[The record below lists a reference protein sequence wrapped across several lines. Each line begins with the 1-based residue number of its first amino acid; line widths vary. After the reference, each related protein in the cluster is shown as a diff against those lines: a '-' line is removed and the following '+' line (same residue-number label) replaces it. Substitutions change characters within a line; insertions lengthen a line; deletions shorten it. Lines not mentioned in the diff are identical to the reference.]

1 MISAKDYLAQ
11 QQQESSQEYAD
22 NASKAKAYLATQKGE
37 AFSESSALGDVYDGD
52 TVYDDQGGQRILG
65 GNTSEMK
72 SDDGSS
78 QPLSIEAQ
86 ERMKELLNSGEYT
99 KRASGEKGYYGR
111 DLTSYVNKDGE
122 TAMTQLIRE
131 GYAAPTSYGGNDA
144 SITAEGASIN
154 AQFDALNT
162 FDRTGTTP
170 ALDAM
175 RDYDIQAPVM
185 ESTWIDKRGFAERAF
200 DRGTDMMQMN
210 YHQFGELLGDMTGFD
225 AMKEWGEEGV
235 MRNMYEAALSPAD
248 VETTDDIDSLT
259 DLGKYIVE
267 KTLENAPNLL
277 ADIGVAAGTIAATVA
292 TGGAASAVLAPAMLA
307 SIGKSFVGKVGWKAA
322 GKFGFT
328 GSMYAQMTGESRNT
342 QLAAGVDNP
351 LLALGAGAVNTALEY
366 RGLQSIL
373 KGFMPKGQITNAA
386 GLAKHIGK
394 RASLSTGIEGSTEWL
409 QGLTNELAIKMANPD
424 HKVDW
429 DMLTESFFAGMAAG
443 GGMATVSSTVG
454 GGTNYLRNKSRV
466 ENIDTNTVPETP
478 ESVQAQVDEVSS
490 VETTRDTTIFPDKE
504 SIKDTNI
511 PEELIVGEAA
521 DGSVIVTSNQEK
533 ADIHKEQGMAA
544 AKELR
549 GYQQS
554 KQEMLESGEE
564 RSVVT
569 RRDAAGNELSSE
581 VVATSNAPAAMARER
596 AEAKPT
602 DTVEIT
608 KEDQSQVI
616 AERNSQLDKVD
627 AQNQTTVD
635 VEQNL
640 ENPPSL
646 ELPQTPK
653 QEAPKVVNRQ
663 DLSPVP
669 KREQDTA
676 SLTNDKGELRRT
688 VDLIKDLVTGKL
700 SYEAVTAELKRLG
713 VNTSTDISSTEVA
726 MDREATISSLLDA
739 GVTSPLLMR
748 AKDDKRAKFNPYR
761 NAKDILADASVTDM
775 ALQEL
780 AKANGVAPTV
790 QDNFNE
796 VKMIAKIV
804 QRLTKSKAQIPDDV
818 SQVAFLFNNPTYQ
831 LTRGKQSR
839 LLYTEGLRPKD
850 NLRDVLMR
858 HLLEQDLSNSDT
870 KDQTDTNARKLEI
883 ARIGS
888 VLGVKVSAKERMP
901 GSLSNSKKNV
911 ALARI
916 QQLVDV
922 YDGPQEKNSKKET
935 VSDGP
940 AMLGPVTEFKRAK
953 QRAEEKKKGQ
963 KAEQEEIKKK
973 AEQAK
978 RRAARTKKQNENDKV
993 DVTPDLA
1000 KQLEDAM
1007 KNIPIDEIAEDAT
1020 DNTVDSDQYVTP
1032 DKRAMIEEFR
1042 AKAFDLAVVRA
1053 IWKELGL
1060 PEPDYMKLEGWT
1072 PKSEGL
1078 RFENIVARVIVES
1091 KEPAS
1096 KDHVRRLLKTKAQ
1109 RTGLMD
1115 RLRKETTDE
1124 GRLRIILNKNSDTM
1138 GLIER
1143 PTYEYDAALLDGE
1156 REQALWEV
1164 NEGEG
1169 ARPVNPGVS
1178 VPEDSPEQ
1186 ASVKSFFNRLG
1197 GLEVH
1202 DDTTLSMD
1210 QLTDDLLDYT
1220 ASPMSERI
1228 VNGIKV
1234 MSADAPVGDQALG
1247 TPSSPAAPKFK
1258 FGRIFKGRKNVIGF
1272 SDENSGP
1279 ALRNTTAAKG
1289 KNLLKAY
1296 AQSENWSG
1304 DLFLDAI
1311 RLTQMGLGKEAGS
1324 DSRPNHTMGDL
1335 LRGFYTALDRMSVG
1349 PEVDGV
1355 EVRRLYKAND
1365 VSDDL
1370 VIHLD
1375 NNGKSVTL
1383 GEAKRADHK
1392 LNPDNPSWMRGI
1404 DREDI
1409 QAEVDLLNKDLGK
1422 TYRRLRAKLKLE
1434 PNNSELK
1441 HAVSYMEG
1449 QMERFTDR
1457 DGMDRASA
1465 NPAGDNI
1472 AYQPNRKESKN
1483 EALERTQAERKAI
1496 RKLAPNVEAI
1506 NDAIVQ
1512 VWNRA
1517 RTAVYDNTMGM
1528 DQDKPQDVDSP
1539 DNIDRVQ
1546 GRQGLVG
1553 DSEATDYQ
1561 DPDYDEKN
1569 QEADPDSDKID
1580 AYYGE
1585 GTEGAQSAKTEEK
1598 EFVESSTAPTT
1609 GRPRRDGT
1617 LGIPVTRGESKTEPV
1632 KAAAYKPKAKSTFLG
1647 KGLSKFTNE
1656 IQQLLDYVQS
1666 SKIGLK
1672 LPLVV
1677 IAESDLNAKS
1687 LPELDAKTINK
1698 LRRNMAK
1705 GHNGAFLSMGTYGII
1720 VLRVPAY
1727 NSFYKNRANVFAIM
1741 SHEIGHAVFESMSA
1755 DYQGILEKAYT
1766 EQGNQ
1771 GNGKQMREWVADQV
1785 AHYIAARGM
1794 TAMKGNANEF
1804 TKAIA
1809 RIADALVGL
1818 WRTATRALMENGVYI
1833 DFSYYFDS
1841 VISERD
1847 AAFRLNVPNT
1857 NLYNLTN
1864 KEAAQQLRTTGAR
1877 AKQVIKGGWRP
1888 ITKVVRSVY
1897 SRLSDYS
1904 KDLSAELYQKSQTK
1918 GVQAYEQ
1925 LQRFLNNEM
1934 LGEFSKL
1941 ERRIGDKDL
1950 KQAFVDLRA
1959 GNLNANARALRKVI
1973 DSTNKLLKAYV
1984 PTMYFRE
1991 NFIPEAFDHA
2001 AIEKNRVVFEKM
2013 LVDAGIVA
2021 SADVGSMVQDLLY
2034 SQGVTDFSLAPGK
2047 AVSTHQSVNQILAA
2061 ISPQKLMEAGFLLD
2075 NPHAIMSHYIGT
2087 SAKRVAWE
2095 FKFGGYTDKY
2105 KGDVKTIRYRLLTQS
2120 GYDVSKMGAKQAE
2133 TLVLETGLEKD
2144 GKFYSPNHRIQ
2155 QYMEQVRTDYGESGV
2170 KEVKELL
2177 DSALGRAGNDIPSS
2191 LRTSFDWI
2199 TTWMN
2204 LTLLA
2209 FSGVASLPELA
2220 GSVVRARGQ
2229 LSASDFFDVIKDLP
2243 QMKQFALDVGLIL
2256 TDGASQ
2262 MALET
2267 MGAQYSSPL
2276 QHKVSQVFFK
2286 INGQDFITKLSR
2298 TLALSTGKRF
2308 LVNAAER
2315 VNSGDKAAVD
2325 ELAMIQTDAAKVNQ
2339 WVKDG
2344 MPSDNHEIN
2353 KALTQFVY
2361 EASIMPSKFEATKWG
2376 NNPYWK
2382 LAWHLKQFFYS
2393 YGTIIVGGIARHT
2406 YQNYQQAVKNGTA
2419 PPAAALM
2426 ASTPLLI
2433 AGLVFMPLA
2442 GLSEELRELIK
2453 GTNRTDRMR
2462 GGEYAKHLLSKTGGL
2477 GPFEMLGSMHQ
2488 AYEWNNSV
2496 VASMTPITGFTETML
2511 SSSVSGDKKLQ
2522 RLIPFYSQK
2531 AFGGLYD

>member
-22 NASKAKAYLATQKGE
+22 NASKAEAYLATQKGE

-52 TVYDDQGGQRILG
+52 TVYDSQGGQRILG

-72 SDDGSS
+72 SEDGSS

-170 ALDAM
+170 ALEAM
-175 RDYDIQAPVM
+175 RDYNIQAPVI

-386 GLAKHIGK
+386 GLAKHISKQAG
-394 RASLSTGIEGSTEWL
+394 LSTGIEGSTEWL

-581 VVATSNAPAAMARER
+581 VVTTSNAPAAMARER

-608 KEDQSQVI
+608 KEDQSQVL
-616 AERNSQLDKVD
+616 AERNSQLDRVD

-640 ENPPSL
+640 GNPTLL
-646 ELPQTPK
+646 ELPQTPE

-663 DLSPVP
+663 DLTPVP
-669 KREQDTA
+669 EAEQGTA

-713 VNTSTDISSTEVA
+713 VNTAADISSTEVA
-726 MDREATISSLLDA
+726 MDREATIASLLDA

-780 AKANGVAPTV
+780 AKANGVTPTV

-804 QRLTKSKAQIPDDV
+804 QRLTKNKGQIPDDV
-818 SQVAFLFNNPTYQ
+818 SQVAFLFNNATEQ
-831 LTRGKQSR
+831 LTRGEESR
-839 LLYTEGLRPKD
+839 LLYTMGLDPKK
-850 NLRDVLMR
+850 NVRDVLME
-858 HLLEQDLSNSDT
+858 HLSKFDT
-870 KDQTDTNARKLEI
+870 EDQVDTNARKLEL

-922 YDGPQEKNSKKET
+922 YDGPQENKSRKET
-935 VSDGP
+935 ADEGQAMSGP
-940 AMLGPVTEFKRAK
+940 ATKFKRAQ
-953 QRAEEKKKGQ
+953 QRAEEKKAGEAADKEEIAEKAAQAKQ
-963 KAEQEEIKKK
+963 KAANTKAKKLK
-973 AEQAK
+973 A
-978 RRAARTKKQNENDKV
+978 NDKV
-993 DVTPDLA
+993 EVTEDLA
-1000 KQLEDAM
+1000 KQLEAGM
-1007 KNIPIDEIAEDAT
+1007 KNLPVDQVEQDES
-1020 DNTVDSDQYVTP
+1020 DNTVNSDQYVSDDTR
-1032 DKRAMIEEFR
+1032 DMIEEFR

-1060 PEPDYMKLEGWT
+1060 PEPDYMKLKEWEPVSQKLQADGIR
-1072 PKSEGL
+1072 E
-1078 RFENIVARVIVES
+1078 RVIRES
-1091 KEPAS
+1091 RTPAS
-1096 KDHVRRLLKTKAQ
+1096 KDHVRRLLKTKAE
-1109 RTGLMD
+1109 RKGLMD
-1115 RLRKETTDE
+1115 RLREETTDE
-1124 GRLRIILNKNSDTM
+1124 GRLRIILNKNSNTI

-1143 PTYEYDAALLDGE
+1143 PTDKYDAALLDGE

-1169 ARPVNPGVS
+1169 ARPVNPSVP
-1178 VPEDSPEQ
+1178 VPEDSPAQ

-1202 DDTTLSMD
+1202 ADTTVNMD

-1220 ASPMSERI
+1220 PSPMSERI

-1234 MSADAPVGDQALG
+1234 LSVDAPAGDQSFV
-1247 TPSSPAAPKFK
+1247 TPASTSAPKFK
-1258 FGRIFKGRKNVIGF
+1258 FGRIFKGKYNAIGF

-1279 ALRNTTAAKG
+1279 ALRNTMAAKG

-1311 RLTQMGLGKEAGS
+1311 RLTQMGLGKKAGS
-1324 DSRPNHTMGDL
+1324 DSRANHTMGDL

-1365 VSDDL
+1365 VTDDL
-1370 VIHLD
+1370 VIHID
-1375 NNGKSVTL
+1375 NEGKAVTL

-1404 DREDI
+1404 DREAI
-1409 QAEVDLLNKDLGK
+1409 QDEVDLLNKDLGK
-1422 TYRRLRAKLKLE
+1422 IYRRLRAKLKLE

-1569 QEADPDSDKID
+1569 QETDPDSDKIE

-1585 GTEGAQSAKTEEK
+1585 GTAAAESAKEQK
-1598 EFVESSTAPTT
+1598 KGYVEASTAPTT

-1617 LGIPVTRGESKTEPV
+1617 LGIPVTRGESKTKPA

-1698 LRRNMAK
+1698 LRRNMAN

-1741 SHEIGHAVFESMSA
+1741 SHEIGHAVFESMSV

-1877 AKQVIKGGWRP
+1877 AKQAIKGGWRP

-1959 GNLNANARALRKVI
+1959 GNLNANARALRRVI

-1984 PTMYFRE
+1984 PTMHFRE

-2001 AIEKNRVVFEKM
+2001 AIEKNRAVFEKM
-2013 LVDAGIVA
+2013 LVDAGIV
-2021 SADVGSMVQDLLY
+2021 SSVDVGPMVQDLLY

-2047 AVSTHQSVNQILAA
+2047 AVSTHQSVNQILAT

-2105 KGDVKTIRYRLLTQS
+2105 KGDARTIRYRLLTQA
-2120 GYDVSKMGAKQAE
+2120 GYDVSSMGAKQAE
-2133 TLVLETGLEKD
+2133 TLMLKTGLEKD

-2209 FSGVASLPELA
+2209 FSGVASIPELA

-2229 LSASDFFDVIKDLP
+2229 LSASDFFDVVKDLP

-2286 INGQDFITKLSR
+2286 INGQDFVTKISR

-2496 VASMTPITGFTETML
+2496 VASMTPITGFAETML

-2531 AFGGLYD
+2531 AFGGLYE